1 MTHEDVMQMLAETEI
16 PFAYDHFAEGESP
29 DPPFICF
36 LFPGS
41 ENFAA
46 DDVVYME
53 FSNLSI
59 ELYTDE
65 KDPELE
71 DSVEA
76 VLNAHEL
83 FWNKS
88 EVWIESTNNK
98 VKFGLKNCH
107 YAKATLDPDTNA
119 VTFGTPVAIP
129 GAVNLSLD
137 PEGDTEPFYADDM
150 VYYTTVANNG
160 YSGDLEIALIPESF
174 RKDIL
179 KETED
184 ANGVL
189 VEDSTVEPEHFAL
202 LFEFSGDKK
211 KIRHCMYYCT
221 AARPTI
227 EGKTNEDSK
236 EVQTEKLEI
245 TATPLP
251 NGLVKVKTGANTSDA
266 VYNGWYSNVY
276 QTEHAQVSAVLTGIT
291 IGSLQLTPAFDAGT
305 TSYTAETV
313 NDEDAVS
320 ATAASGTAV
329 TILVNGAAHTSGSDA
344 TWESGTNTVTVIAS
358 KTGCTSTAYT
368 VTVTKNGQG

>member
-1 MTHEDVMQMLAETEI
+1 M
-16 PFAYDHFAEGESP
+16 S
-29 DPPFICF
+29 
-36 LFPGS
+36 
-41 ENFAA
+41 
-46 DDVVYME
+46 
-53 FSNLSI
+53 
-59 ELYTDE
+59 
-65 KDPELE
+65 
-71 DSVEA
+71 
-76 VLNAHEL
+76 
-83 FWNKS
+83 
-88 EVWIESTNNK
+88 STNNK

-160 YSGDLEIALIPESF
+160 YSGDLEMALIPDHF
-174 RKDIL
+174 RKEIL

-184 ANGVL
+184 ANGVM

-236 EVQTEKLEI
+236 EVQTETLEL

-251 NGLVKVKTGANTSDA
+251 NGLVKVKTGANTDDA
-266 VYNGWYSNVY
+266 VYNGWYSAVY
-276 QTEHAQVSAVLTGIT
+276 QTSAESTTARAASIT
-291 IGSLQLTPAFDAGT
+291 IGSLDLTPAFDADT
-305 TSYTAETV
+305 TVYSAETENATNV
-313 NDEDAVS
+313 VS
-320 ATAASGTAV
+320 ATGADSATV
-329 TILVNGAAHTSGSDA
+329 TILVNGEAHTSGQSA
-344 TWESGTNTVTVIAS
+344 TWDAGTNTVTVIAS

-368 VTVTKNGQG
+368 VTVTKEGQG

>member
-1 MTHEDVMQMLAETEI
+1 M
-16 PFAYDHFAEGESP
+16 P
-29 DPPFICF
+29 
-36 LFPGS
+36 
-41 ENFAA
+41 
-46 DDVVYME
+46 
-53 FSNLSI
+53 
-59 ELYTDE
+59 
-65 KDPELE
+65 
-71 DSVEA
+71 
-76 VLNAHEL
+76 
-83 FWNKS
+83 
-88 EVWIESTNNK
+88 STNNK

-160 YSGDLEIALIPESF
+160 YSGDLEMALIPDHF
-174 RKDIL
+174 RKEIL
-179 KETED
+179 KEVED

-236 EVQTEKLEI
+236 EVQTETLEL

-251 NGLVKVKTGANTSDA
+251 NGLVKVKTGANTAEA

-276 QTEHAQVSAVLTGIT
+276 QASSDSTVAKAASIT
-291 IGSLQLTPAFDAGT
+291 IGSLDLTPEFDPDN
-305 TSYTAETV
+305 TSYSVETE
-313 NDEDAVS
+313 NATNTVS
-320 ATAASGTAV
+320 ATGQSGVDV
-329 TILVNGAAHTSGSDA
+329 TILVNGEAHTSGQAA
-344 TWESGTNTVTVIAS
+344 TWDSGVNTVTVIAS
-358 KTGCTSTAYT
+358 KTGATSTAYT
-368 VTVTKNGQG
+368 ITVTKNGQS

>member
-1 MTHEDVMQMLAETEI
+1 M
-16 PFAYDHFAEGESP
+16 P
-29 DPPFICF
+29 
-36 LFPGS
+36 
-41 ENFAA
+41 
-46 DDVVYME
+46 
-53 FSNLSI
+53 
-59 ELYTDE
+59 
-65 KDPELE
+65 
-71 DSVEA
+71 
-76 VLNAHEL
+76 
-83 FWNKS
+83 
-88 EVWIESTNNK
+88 STNNK

-160 YSGDLEIALIPESF
+160 YSGDLEMALIPDHF
-174 RKDIL
+174 RKEIL

-236 EVQTEKLEI
+236 EVQTETLEL

-251 NGLVKVKTGANTSDA
+251 NGKVKVKTGANTSDA
-266 VYNGWYSNVY
+266 IYNGWYSAVY
-276 QTEHAQVSAVLTGIT
+276 QTSNTSTVAKAASVT
-291 IGSLQLTPAFDAGT
+291 IGGVTLSPAFDADT
-305 TSYTAETV
+305 TSYTAET
-313 NDEDAVS
+313 EDDTNAVS
-320 ATAASGTAV
+320 ATGADGAAV
-329 TILVNGAAHTSGSDA
+329 PILVNGSAHTSGQDA
-344 TWESGTNTVTVIAS
+344 TWESGANTVTVIAS
-358 KTGCTSTAYT
+358 KTGCTSTAYN
-368 VTVTKNGQG
+368 VIVTKVGQG

>member
-1 MTHEDVMQMLAETEI
+1 M
-16 PFAYDHFAEGESP
+16 P
-29 DPPFICF
+29 
-36 LFPGS
+36 
-41 ENFAA
+41 
-46 DDVVYME
+46 
-53 FSNLSI
+53 
-59 ELYTDE
+59 
-65 KDPELE
+65 
-71 DSVEA
+71 
-76 VLNAHEL
+76 
-83 FWNKS
+83 
-88 EVWIESTNNK
+88 STNNK

-305 TSYTAETV
+305 TSYTTETV

>member
-1 MTHEDVMQMLAETEI
+1 M
-16 PFAYDHFAEGESP
+16 
-29 DPPFICF
+29 
-36 LFPGS
+36 
-41 ENFAA
+41 
-46 DDVVYME
+46 
-53 FSNLSI
+53 
-59 ELYTDE
+59 
-65 KDPELE
+65 
-71 DSVEA
+71 
-76 VLNAHEL
+76 
-83 FWNKS
+83 
-88 EVWIESTNNK
+88 ESTNKNRLLFLLRYLYENTNDDNK
-98 VKFGLKNCH
+98 VSTSQLLDIIQQNGIRVSRNTLSNDIKTITDAGFDIISGNGPSNENLYHWGSRTFDLPELKLLIDAVSSARFINEKMSTRLIEKLASLASLHDKTPLKARIYKNCH

-160 YSGDLEIALIPESF
+160 YSGDLEIALIPDSF

-184 ANGVL
+184 SNGVL

-236 EVQTEKLEI
+236 EVQTESLEI

-251 NGLVKVKTGANTSDA
+251 SGLVKVKTGANTTDE
-266 VYNGWYSNVY
+266 VYNGWYSAVY
-276 QTEHAQVSAVLTGIT
+276 QSPTTEPTEQ
-291 IGSLQLTPAFDAGT
+291 
-305 TSYTAETV
+305 
-313 NDEDAVS
+313 
-320 ATAASGTAV
+320 
-329 TILVNGAAHTSGSDA
+329 
-344 TWESGTNTVTVIAS
+344 
-358 KTGCTSTAYT
+358 
-368 VTVTKNGQG
+368 GQG

>member
-1 MTHEDVMQMLAETEI
+1 M
-16 PFAYDHFAEGESP
+16 S
-29 DPPFICF
+29 
-36 LFPGS
+36 
-41 ENFAA
+41 
-46 DDVVYME
+46 
-53 FSNLSI
+53 
-59 ELYTDE
+59 
-65 KDPELE
+65 
-71 DSVEA
+71 
-76 VLNAHEL
+76 
-83 FWNKS
+83 
-88 EVWIESTNNK
+88 STNNK

-107 YAKATLDPDTNA
+107 YAKATLDPDTNV

-160 YSGDLEIALIPESF
+160 YSGDLEIALIPDSF

-227 EGKTNEDSK
+227 EGKTNE
-236 EVQTEKLEI
+236 EEL

-266 VYNGWYSNVY
+266 VYNGWYSGVY
-276 QTEHAQVSAVLTGIT
+276 QTESAQVSAVLTGIT
-291 IGSLQLTPAFDAGT
+291 IGSLNLTPEFDAGT

-320 ATAASGTAV
+320 ASAASGTAV
-329 TILVNGAAHTSGSDA
+329 TILVNGAAHTSGQDA

>member
-1 MTHEDVMQMLAETEI
+1 MSGTT
-16 PFAYDHFAEGESP
+16 
-29 DPPFICF
+29 
-36 LFPGS
+36 
-41 ENFAA
+41 
-46 DDVVYME
+46 
-53 FSNLSI
+53 
-59 ELYTDE
+59 
-65 KDPELE
+65 
-71 DSVEA
+71 
-76 VLNAHEL
+76 
-83 FWNKS
+83 
-88 EVWIESTNNK
+88 NK

-107 YAKATLDPDTNA
+107 YAKATLDPDTNT

-160 YSGDLEIALIPESF
+160 YSGDLEMALIPDHF
-174 RKDIL
+174 RKEIL

-184 ANGVL
+184 ANGVM

-236 EVQTEKLEI
+236 EVQTETLEL

-266 VYNGWYSNVY
+266 VYNGWYSGVY
-276 QTEHAQVSAVLTGIT
+276 ETETAQTSAKLASLT
-291 IGSLQLTPAFDAGT
+291 IGSKTLTPAFDADT
-305 TSYTAETV
+305 TSYTVDTEEDSET
-313 NDEDAVS
+313 VS
-320 ATAASGTAV
+320 ATGGTGV
-329 TILVNGAAHTSGSDA
+329 TVSILINDEAHTSGQSA
-344 TWESGTNTVTVIAS
+344 TWETGTNTVTVIAS

-368 VTVTKNGQG
+368 VTVTKTGQG

>member
-1 MTHEDVMQMLAETEI
+1 M
-16 PFAYDHFAEGESP
+16 
-29 DPPFICF
+29 
-36 LFPGS
+36 
-41 ENFAA
+41 
-46 DDVVYME
+46 
-53 FSNLSI
+53 
-59 ELYTDE
+59 
-65 KDPELE
+65 
-71 DSVEA
+71 
-76 VLNAHEL
+76 
-83 FWNKS
+83 
-88 EVWIESTNNK
+88 
-98 VKFGLKNCH
+98 
-107 YAKATLDPDTNA
+107 
-119 VTFGTPVAIP
+119 
-129 GAVNLSLD
+129 NLSLD

-189 VEDSTVEPEHFAL
+189 
-202 LFEFSGDKK
+202 
-211 KIRHCMYYCT
+211 YCT

-320 ATAASGTAV
+320 ATAASGTVA
-329 TILVNGAAHTSGSDA
+329 TILVNGVAHTSGNDA

-368 VTVTKNGQG
+368 VTVTKTGQG

>member
-1 MTHEDVMQMLAETEI
+1 M
-16 PFAYDHFAEGESP
+16 S
-29 DPPFICF
+29 
-36 LFPGS
+36 
-41 ENFAA
+41 
-46 DDVVYME
+46 
-53 FSNLSI
+53 SNS
-59 ELYTDE
+59 
-65 KDPELE
+65 
-71 DSVEA
+71 
-76 VLNAHEL
+76 
-83 FWNKS
+83 
-88 EVWIESTNNK
+88 NK

-107 YAKATLDPDTNA
+107 YAKATLDPDTNT

-160 YSGDLEIALIPESF
+160 YSGDLEMALVPDHF
-174 RKDIL
+174 RKEIL

-202 LFEFSGDKK
+202 MFEFSGDKK

-236 EVQTEKLEI
+236 EVQTETLEL

-251 NGLVKVKTGANTSDA
+251 NGLVKVKTGANTDEA
-266 VYNGWYSNVY
+266 VYNGWYSAVY
-276 QTEHAQVSAVLTGIT
+276 QASAQSTTAKAASIT
-291 IGSLQLTPAFDAGT
+291 IGSLDLTPDFDPDNT
-305 TSYTAETV
+305 VYSVETE
-313 NDEDAVS
+313 NATNTVS
-320 ATAASGTAV
+320 ATGQSGVDV
-329 TILVNGAAHTSGSDA
+329 TILVNGEAHTSGQSA
-344 TWESGTNTVTVIAS
+344 TWETGVNTVTVIAS

>member
-1 MTHEDVMQMLAETEI
+1 M
-16 PFAYDHFAEGESP
+16 
-29 DPPFICF
+29 
-36 LFPGS
+36 
-41 ENFAA
+41 
-46 DDVVYME
+46 
-53 FSNLSI
+53 
-59 ELYTDE
+59 
-65 KDPELE
+65 
-71 DSVEA
+71 
-76 VLNAHEL
+76 
-83 FWNKS
+83 
-88 EVWIESTNNK
+88 
-98 VKFGLKNCH
+98 
-107 YAKATLDPDTNA
+107 
-119 VTFGTPVAIP
+119 
-129 GAVNLSLD
+129 
-137 PEGDTEPFYADDM
+137 
-150 VYYTTVANNG
+150 
-160 YSGDLEIALIPESF
+160 
-174 RKDIL
+174 

-329 TILVNGAAHTSGSDA
+329 TILVNGAAHTSGNDA
-344 TWESGTNTVTVIAS
+344 TWTSGTNTVTVIAS

-368 VTVTKNGQG
+368 VTVTKNTQG